1 MFEHK
6 KIFIFGMA
14 RSGYEVAKLLSH
26 YHNDILVVDGKEQP
40 EELVKE
46 LNSLGV
52 NVVIS
57 EQPEELLNEHYDI
70 MVKNPGIIKTHP
82 CVQKAHQLHIPVM
95 NEVEVA
101 YHFLPKEVHI
111 IAITGSN
118 GKTTTTTITY
128 EMLKLAGLPVTLGGN
143 IGTPMSKLVSEIK
156 ENDYLVMEISDH
168 QLVDMHDF
176 HPHIA
181 VLTNLSPVHLDFHG
195 NSYETYKQTKKK
207 LFLPMDEQDI
217 AILNLENEDV
227 VELTKDIKA
236 EKRYF
241 SSQKDAYA
249 CIKENAIYV
258 NQERI
263 LSLDDIRVK
272 GTHNYENI
280 MCAIMI
286 AKECGVSNEVIKE
299 VLESFVGVE
308 HRLEFVRKLHDREFY
323 NDSKSTNNQSTITAL
338 QAFHSPVI
346 LLLGGLDRGI
356 PFDDLTPYMGSVT
369 HVVCYGETKDKIKEY
384 CDKIG
389 KDCVVLNNLEE
400 SVHAAYNLSNEGDT
414 ILLSPACA
422 SWDQYHTF
430 EERGEEFKKVVEE
443 LK

>member
-26 YHNDILVVDGKEQP
+26 YHNDILVVDGKEQS

-168 QLVDMHDF
+168 QLVDMHEF

-286 AKECGVSNEVIKE
+286 AKECGVSNEV
-299 VLESFVGVE
+299 
-308 HRLEFVRKLHDREFY
+308 
-323 NDSKSTNNQSTITAL
+323 DSKSTNNQSTITAL